1 MRSGPEL
8 RSILT
13 DKNGKLQN
21 NKSDGDGNIDGKNP
35 VYTKPN
41 RTHSSPHPTVLNNVD
56 GPIISSNEVVN
67 IALCENEIPVSF
79 YSEPDWKF

>member
-1 MRSGPEL
+1 MVNFKIIKVTAMATL
-8 RSILT
+8 MA
-13 DKNGKLQN
+13 
-21 NKSDGDGNIDGKNP
+21 
-35 VYTKPN
+35 KPN

-79 YSEPDWKF
+79 YSEPD